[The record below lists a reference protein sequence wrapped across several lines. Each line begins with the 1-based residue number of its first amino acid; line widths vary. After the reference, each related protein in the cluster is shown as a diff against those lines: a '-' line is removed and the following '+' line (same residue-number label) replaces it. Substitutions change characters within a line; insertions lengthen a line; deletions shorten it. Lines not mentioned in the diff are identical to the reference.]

1 MDSKISVTSPCLWW
15 GFFVIITVERK
26 KIRPMKLLAKIALG
40 ILAYNTVRT
49 PRKESLI
56 VGTRTNMEKRGIPNN
71 GGL

>member
-1 MDSKISVTSPCLWW
+1 
-15 GFFVIITVERK
+15 
-26 KIRPMKLLAKIALG
+26 MKLLAKIALG
-40 ILAYNTVRT
+40 ILAYNTVRA